1 MRKWGW
7 CLLSLWL
14 LGCEPASPP
23 VRIATSPWP
32 GYEMLYLAQTMGY
45 FKEEKLDI
53 TLVPIESWA
62 DSLCAYQA
70 GRLDGFTNTLVE
82 AVQAQLQDAPPLK
95 VVLITDYSNGADVI
109 VSRTE
114 HANFLAL
121 KGKKIGCD
129 VTGVGLVVLAKA
141 LAKHQLTLK
150 DVVLVNH
157 EQLSGQTALEA
168 GEIDALVTY
177 PPVSLKLL
185 ENKQMHSLFDSKEIP
200 GGILDVLLM
209 SEALLKKQPEFAPK
223 LYRAWQKA
231 YVYTQQHPDDAFAIM
246 AQQENIP
253 ASEFAKSFTED
264 IKVYSAIEMQQR
276 LSQPTWLDAEAHAIC
291 EILAS
296 FNDTAKPCATLPSLY
311 PPKRE

>member
-1 MRKWGW
+1 M
-7 CLLSLWL
+7 CVLLLAM
-14 LGCEPASPP
+14 LGCEPAPQP
-23 VRIATSPWP
+23 VRIATAPWP
-32 GYEMLYLAQTMGY
+32 GYEMLYLAQSLGY

-53 TLVPIESWA
+53 TLVQIESWSDA
-62 DSLCAYQA
+62 LRAYQA

-95 VVLITDYSNGADVI
+95 VVLLTDYSNGADVI
-109 VSRTE
+109 VSRTDF
-114 HANFLAL
+114 ADIPAL
-121 KGKKIGCD
+121 KGKKVGCD
-129 VTGVGLVVLAKA
+129 VSGLGLVVLTKA

-157 EQLSGQTALEA
+157 EQLSGQSALEA
-168 GEIDALVTY
+168 GDIDALVTY

-185 ENKQMHSLFDSKEIP
+185 ENKNLHSLFDSKQIP

-209 SEALLKKQPEFAPK
+209 SESLLKKQPEFAPK

-231 YVYTQQHPDDAFAIM
+231 YEYTQKNPNDAFAIM

-264 IKVYSAIEMQQR
+264 IKVYSAPEMQQR
-276 LSQPTWLDAEAHAIC
+276 LNQPHWLDAEAKAIC
-291 EILAS
+291 EILAGFS
-296 FNDTAKPCATLPSLY
+296 EPQKPCAHLPSLY
-311 PPKRE
+311 PPKAL